1 MSRLI
6 SNKHIHKDKQ
16 TKTNKHFNST
26 ITQAAYLSF
35 FFCFFL
41 CLLLNYSTYLKQQQQ
56 QKIYDQPLSLLLF
69 LKLKK

>member
-35 FFCFFL
+35 FFLFFFVFVAEL
-41 CLLLNYSTYLKQQQQ
+41 FYLSKTTTTTIT
-56 QKIYDQPLSLLLF
+56 KNL
-69 LKLKK
+69 